1 MFEHLLDRND
11 TFDAWRL
18 VIAGTSL
25 AVSLIYLAFAGRPSS
40 PLRTALKTAS
50 IGTLALLPWTYLGT
64 TGANPLFI
72 LSLAL
77 ALSALGD
84 FFLALKDQQR
94 FFLYGLATFLAAH
107 VAYLAAFLPHT
118 QMPEGRALIAVVAT
132 LAAAS
137 AFLAVLI
144 PRLGKMK
151 LPVIAYFTIIM
162 AMAAAAWSIP
172 NASWMLGAGAVIFA
186 ISDSLIAQRKFLK
199 PFPGH
204 HAAVWITYVAAQFM
218 MTAAFLHFI
227 VP

>member
-1 MFEHLLDRND
+1 MFDHLFDRSD
-11 TFDAWRL
+11 GFDIFRL
-18 VIAGTSL
+18 VVAGTSL
-25 AVSLIYLAFAGRPSS
+25 AVSLIYLAFAGRPPS
-40 PLRTALKTAS
+40 PLRTTLKTAA
-50 IGTLALLPWTYLGT
+50 IGILAILPWTYLGT

-94 FFLYGLATFLAAH
+94 FFLYGLGVFLAAH
-107 VAYLAAFLPHT
+107 VAYLAAFLPHAN
-118 QMPEGRALIAVVAT
+118 MPQGWALIAVIAT
-132 LAAAS
+132 LAAAG
-137 AFLAVLI
+137 AFLALLV

-151 LPVIAYFTIIM
+151 LPVIAYFAVIM

-172 NASWMLGAGAVIFA
+172 NASWMLGTGAVIFA
-186 ISDSLIAQRKFLK
+186 ISDSLIAQRKFLQH
-199 PFPGH
+199 FPGH

-218 MTAAFLHFI
+218 MTAAFLNFI